1 MGVCPIVSESCK
13 QLIHDA
19 EGKAEALLA
28 QAIAMRK
35 QVSLKPLFNRSQC
48 AALDVWRL
56 DQLNRELTHVEQVI
70 DHLARHADLNKS
82 QEKLCNLNPV
92 EFANSFRDADL
103 HFLLASK
110 LTKLA

>member
-1 MGVCPIVSESCK
+1 MGTCPIASQSCDC
-13 QLIHDA
+13 LIREA
-19 EGKAEALLA
+19 EGKAEVPLA
-28 QAIAMRK
+28 QAIVIRRQAN
-35 QVSLKPLFNRSQC
+35 LKPLFNRSQS
-48 AALDVWRL
+48 AALDKWRL